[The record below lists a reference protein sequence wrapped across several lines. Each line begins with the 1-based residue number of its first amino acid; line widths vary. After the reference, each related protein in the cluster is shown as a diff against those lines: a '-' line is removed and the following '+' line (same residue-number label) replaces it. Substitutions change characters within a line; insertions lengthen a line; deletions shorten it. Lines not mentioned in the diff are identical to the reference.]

1 MLFLLLGLLGLLLL
15 HEAPVEE
22 GVVDEGLED
31 GHEAVLVVPEDAHDG
46 LAGAPV
52 RALDAG
58 DLHGVDEHPRE
69 AEGDLFGELVPS
81 HGDLEAVSE
90 VNVEY
95 LAAHA
100 VEQQVGG
107 VPARCIEPSQETLS
121 QVVNIR
127 LNSHLRICL

>member
-1 MLFLLLGLLGLLLL
+1 MS
-15 HEAPVEE
+15 
-22 GVVDEGLED
+22 
-31 GHEAVLVVPEDAHDG
+31 VPEDAHDG

-69 AEGDLFGELVPS
+69 AEGDLLWELVPR
-81 HGDLEAVSE
+81 HGDLEAVPE
-90 VNVEY
+90 VDVEY

-107 VPARCIEPSQETLS
+107 VPARSI
-121 QVVNIR
+121 
-127 LNSHLRICL
+127 